1 MRERNRLAGLSH
13 AIVGKE
19 RFVSQLRVLQL
30 RLLPHISSRT
40 RHPVRCFKERSLLL
54 RIAQR
59 VGSLQF
65 GERLLLLVPLRRD
78 FVIAIQVFLQDSGRV
93 VNRLLQVV
101 HLLNGRCLRGALLFA
116 RRNRI
121 LRRRVRAKDIR
132 QNDNHQQPDDGKEDL
147 AFRGVTD
154 PRRLDCLRVWNA
166 GRPYVV
172 GVRGHRTSPVS
183 PA

>member
-1 MRERNRLAGLSH
+1 MSD

-19 RFVSQLRVLQL
+19 RFVRQLRVLQL
-30 RLLPHISSRT
+30 RLLPRISSRT
-40 RHPVRCFKERSLLL
+40 RHTVRCFEDRSLLL

-65 GERLLLLVPLRRD
+65 GERLLLLAPLRRD
-78 FVIAIQVFLQDSGRV
+78 FVVAIQVFLQDSGRV

-101 HLLNGRCLRGALLFA
+101 DLLNGRCLRGALLFA

-132 QNDNHQQPDDGKEDL
+132 QNDNHQQADDGKEDL

-154 PRRLDCLRVWNA
+154 PWRLDRFRVRNA
-166 GRPYVV
+166 RRTYVV
-172 GVRGHRTSPVS
+172 CVAWP
-183 PA
+183 